1 MTTPEY
7 WSRLLIALSIAGAVL
22 ATLFYF
28 LRLCSHHLSAGSLD
42 AGDIFL
48 GLGLLLSYGIT
59 ITTVIAT
66 FEGVGEDISTLPAK
80 TARRVTMMFWITQK
94 FWPPSQVCVK
104 VSIIILLRRLL
115 GTVKIVRSLTIF
127 LIVFTVSWGL
137 AALLANTFQC
147 WPPQYFW
154 NKDVD
159 GYCIHGQKALFMAT
173 GAVSLL
179 EDIVLLITPIAIVWR
194 LQMSP
199 RRKILV
205 TILFAVGGVVC
216 VCSLMRLIE
225 FRDYHTGNLSE
236 SGTKE
241 RVWTLLEI
249 DLAIVCASVV
259 LMPPIFRR
267 CAQSCKHRYHQS
279 KGRLTASEY
288 TEFEDYWPFQKHCTN
303 FSQDRYSEVRAQAY
317 RTPNTH
323 KSERRMSIAPG
334 EIRVETSINR
344 CVDDRDALWPPARSM
359 SLVSGTQMMLTREMR
374 KWSDDMSNV
383 DLTGVGFG
391 HVASIP

>member
-28 LRLCSHHLSAGSLD
+28 LRLCSRHLSAGSLD
-42 AGDIFL
+42 AGDVFL

-59 ITTVIAT
+59 ITTVVAT

-80 TARRVTMMFWITQK
+80 TARRVTMLFWITQK

-154 NKDVD
+154 NKDID

-225 FRDYHTGNLSE
+225 FRDYQTGNLSE

-249 DLAIVCASVV
+249 DLAIMCASVV
-259 LMPPIFRR
+259 LMPPMFRR

-279 KGRLTASEY
+279 KGRPTASEY

-303 FSQDRYSEVRAQAY
+303 FSQDRHSEVRAQAY
-317 RTPNTH
+317 HTPNTH
-323 KSERRMSIAPG
+323 KSERRTSIAMG

-359 SLVSGTQMMLTREMR
+359 SLVSGTQLTLSGEMR